1 MVTAADGIVAH
12 RDKAMQLVQDV
23 DDGLSNEEKVALVSH
38 FMTNAVEADTYLSLV
53 DDDVRR
59 GWICKL
65 IGLD

>member
-1 MVTAADGIVAH
+1 MVTAADGIVAR
-12 RDKAMQLVQDV
+12 RDKAMRLVQDV

-53 DDDVRR
+53 NDDVRQ
-59 GWICKL
+59 GWIRKL